1 MKLLAKT
8 RDREANRERHGKHS
22 VETIQLKGITE
33 LQVHLYSVTLEGVYT
48 LKTRYSGYWIT
59 NEDLFHGKIISS
71 ALSIP

>member
-8 RDREANRERHGKHS
+8 RDGEANRLHGKRS

-33 LQVHLYSVTLEGVYT
+33 LQLHLYSVTLEGVYT